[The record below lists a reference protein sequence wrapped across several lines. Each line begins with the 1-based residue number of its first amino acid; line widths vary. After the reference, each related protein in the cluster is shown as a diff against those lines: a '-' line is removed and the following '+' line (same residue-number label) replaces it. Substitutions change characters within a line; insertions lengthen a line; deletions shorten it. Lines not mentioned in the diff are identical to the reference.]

1 MSSNS
6 AQENAAHAEMESL
19 YLSLCEAI
27 FGHRKEVVASA
38 LTILLAEVCILGVSE
53 DVGLKDAGLV
63 TSALNENI
71 RKLAFARLEVVSSAV
86 N

>member
-1 MSSNS
+1 MTNYGDANEEMS
-6 AQENAAHAEMESL
+6 AL
-19 YLSLCEAI
+19 YSSLCEAI

-38 LTILLAEVCILGVSE
+38 LTIVLAEVCILGVSE

-71 RKLAFARLEVVSSAV
+71 RKLAFARLEAASAAL